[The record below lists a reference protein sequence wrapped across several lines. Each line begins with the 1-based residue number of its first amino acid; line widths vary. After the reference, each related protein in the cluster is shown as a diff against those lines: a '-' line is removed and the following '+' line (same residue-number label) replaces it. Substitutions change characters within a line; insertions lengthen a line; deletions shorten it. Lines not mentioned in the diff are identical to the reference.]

1 MKLNSAQLVL
11 CAAALALFSCGG
23 NPEEVNEPVN
33 FSFEILDSVQVDFLG
48 DMKLVDY
55 DAKEDKYLLTT
66 SYSEEYLEVDSNG
79 KILTQKNFTTDAKDA
94 VGFVLGSGY
103 LEGDVTILSE
113 TKGFV
118 MYQDGISTGEIS
130 VPYKFIPYMI
140 YPKLGAFKYGNKLY
154 YPKPMP
160 ESFYELSKEGG
171 KFYSALYHRPFIEGL
186 DLSSGDT
193 ISALSLPESPGLLN
207 GQMHGMLFPVVSEME
222 KHVLLS
228 TWVEPVIYVY
238 KKIDG
243 AIIYEKTVSIDI
255 PEWVDYT
262 PADLEDSEGFYSQNS
277 RITIRNRVDFLE
289 VEDYY
294 LAVYNRGI
302 EGSRMPEKGEDQE
315 KYALAIKM
323 KNPFYAAVFD
333 KEFNQLAVNVPFPST
348 SAIPRVANSRGELV
362 VSKDTSL
369 SETEDDGIVLYRLK
383 LVSK

>member
-1 MKLNSAQLVL
+1 
-11 CAAALALFSCGG
+11 
-23 NPEEVNEPVN
+23 
-33 FSFEILDSVQVDFLG
+33 
-48 DMKLVDY
+48 MKLVDY
-55 DAKEDKYLLTT
+55 DAKEDKYLLAT
-66 SYSEEYLEVDSNG
+66 SYSEEYLEVDSKG

-94 VGFVLGSGY
+94 LGFVLGSGY

-130 VPYKFIPYMI
+130 APYKFTPYMI
-140 YPKLGAFKYGNKLY
+140 YPKLEAFKYGNKLY

-193 ISALSLPESPGLLN
+193 ISTLSLPESSELLN

-243 AIIYEKTVSIDI
+243 AII
-255 PEWVDYT
+255 
-262 PADLEDSEGFYSQNS
+262 LF
-277 RITIRNRVDFLE
+277 
-289 VEDYY
+289 
-294 LAVYNRGI
+294 
-302 EGSRMPEKGEDQE
+302 
-315 KYALAIKM
+315 
-323 KNPFYAAVFD
+323 
-333 KEFNQLAVNVPFPST
+333 
-348 SAIPRVANSRGELV
+348 
-362 VSKDTSL
+362 SKQ
-369 SETEDDGIVLYRLK
+369 
-383 LVSK
+383 